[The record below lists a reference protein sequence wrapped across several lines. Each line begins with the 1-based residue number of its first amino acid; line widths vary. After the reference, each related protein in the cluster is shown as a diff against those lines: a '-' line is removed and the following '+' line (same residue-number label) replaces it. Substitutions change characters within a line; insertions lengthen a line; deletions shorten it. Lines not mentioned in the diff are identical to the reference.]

1 MTHEAVLARPAVGT
15 TVTLGNTETNEESI
29 WTVAAHEGDDT
40 VVLTRYGM
48 APWTSMD
55 RIMGNG
61 PCPTYGTYTKRATLN
76 ADGTCETTA
85 ATFEASR

>member
-1 MTHEAVLARPAVGT
+1 MTNEALTLPAVGT
-15 TVTLGNTETNEESI
+15 TVTLGNTEGDEEST
-29 WTVAAHEGDDT
+29 WTVAAHEGADT

-55 RIMGNG
+55 AAYGNG
-61 PCPTYGTYTKRATLN
+61 PCPTYGTFTKRATLN

-85 ATFEASR
+85 TTFEAN